1 MLSLLLAE
9 LRAARW
15 AWLGVSVSFL
25 VANLALAVPLLVLG
39 AVVRASGLPG
49 IDAGIAVFSTAMP
62 CLLYTS
68 PSPRD

>member
-9 LRAARW
+9 LRAARG

-49 IDAGIAVFSTAMP
+49 IDAGIAVVMLVIAFKLGTGS
-62 CLLYTS
+62 L
-68 PSPRD
+68 